1 LVGGDTNKSE
11 DIFVRDIVAN
21 ATMRVSISSAGAQ
34 SNFHSEFP
42 SISADGRYVVFPS
55 QGSNLVAGDINN
67 GQDVFV
73 HEVGTFSFDFW
84 LNSHLPPGGCKNVV
98 GTVTLQD
105 RAPPGGVVVAF
116 SSTLTAASVPATVQ
130 ILAGAK
136 SKNVVVNTQAVALDE
151 SGFVNATVGGVT
163 KGQDLTVRRIGL
175 SSLTMPSKVVGGNT
189 VAGSAVLEC
198 NAAPGPIK
206 VEFDSSNPALV
217 HVEPASVLVPV
228 GTRLAA
234 FNLATSSVQAVNG
247 ALISG
252 TANGIRR
259 DQGIRV
265 DPAASITPKI
275 LKFGSHSINT
285 TSPELSVTLRNNGPV
300 PYSVLSFRLA
310 GNTPERFA
318 QTNNCPASL
327 GGGASCTI
335 RVTFTPTV
343 VGYRSARLDIATSA
357 GSFGVPLSGYG
368 I

>member
-1 LVGGDTNKSE
+1 
-11 DIFVRDIVAN
+11 
-21 ATMRVSISSAGAQ
+21 
-34 SNFHSEFP
+34 
-42 SISADGRYVVFPS
+42 
-55 QGSNLVAGDINN
+55 
-67 GQDVFV
+67 
-73 HEVGTFSFDFW
+73 
-84 LNSHLPPGGCKNVV
+84 
-98 GTVTLQD
+98 
-105 RAPPGGVVVAF
+105 
-116 SSTLTAASVPATVQ
+116 
-130 ILAGAK
+130 
-136 SKNVVVNTQAVALDE
+136 
-151 SGFVNATVGGVT
+151 
-163 KGQDLTVRRIGL
+163 
-175 SSLTMPSKVVGGNT
+175 MPSKVVGGNT

-217 HVEPASVLVPV
+217 HAEPASVLVPV

-234 FNLATSSVQAVNG
+234 FNLATSPVQTVNG
-247 ALISG
+247 ASISG

-265 DPAASITPKI
+265 DPAASVTPQL
-275 LKFGSHSINT
+275 LKFGSHSVNT

-335 RVTFTPTV
+335 RVTFRPTV
-343 VGYRSARLDIATSA
+343 VGYRSARLDIVTSA
-357 GSFGVPLSGYG
+357 TLSPLGVPLSGYG